1 MLRRELLQI
10 SRVVFATLFFQ
21 IAGIVPV
28 LNAQNNQNGSNPAIY
43 IPLTTFDY
51 DTALF
56 SISGPVNVLTVG
68 ANGFRAYFDLE
79 NSGIS
84 EITELQVWLL
94 IYYLDRSG
102 PALYE
107 KSFSTSILPGSS
119 NSFFLDE
126 PLEGNGKPL
135 DGVIVP
141 FKVTF
146 ADNTFWNLTEN
157 YLAKN
162 GRNSNGTSR
171 SNSNE
176 SGNPMRTTG
185 SEPYLNG
192 RNRPGTEPA
201 IAGRVLDA
209 VQMSEQIRLDGVLD
223 EEAWKRA
230 EPATGFLQSEPI
242 EGIRASENTEVFVL
256 YDENTLYIG
265 ANLYDS
271 DPGGI
276 LGYQKQRD
284 EGLWSDD
291 RFMWIIDTFMDGRT
305 GYFFETNPAGLLGDG
320 LIGSSGGGRGG
331 GGGGFFGGGGG
342 GGGVNKSWDGIW
354 NIETSIHEK
363 GWTAEISIPF
373 QTLNFDP
380 ENDVWGINFQ
390 RTIRRKNEELRWSGH
405 KRNQS
410 LTRPVHAGRLNGI
423 RGISQGLGLEIK
435 PYATLGRSNTPN
447 IIEDGIFLPNPED
460 PTDDPREIGL
470 DISYNIT
477 SSLRS
482 AISVNT
488 DFAEVEVDQRRVNLT
503 RFPLFFQEKR
513 DFFLEGSSVFGFSPR
528 SGVTPYFS
536 RRIGLTEGEQIPV
549 IVGGRLAGTV
559 GRNEIGLIQVRTD
572 ENIHAEAPVEDFT
585 VARIKRSL
593 FEQSS
598 IGAIYTRR
606 ASEAFSGENALVDRH
621 TVGAD
626 VNLFTSKFL
635 GDKNLQFEGF
645 YVWHTDPEDP
655 EREGTP
661 TLNDLSARGFSIN
674 YPNDLLN
681 SRVSYRELGE
691 DYNPSLGFVRRN
703 GFRRVEPSIGI
714 NPRPDF
720 IPWLRRIRFRG
731 QWRHLWDMSNRLVTR
746 NIQYTVFNPRFESG
760 DSFSVQ
766 YNQNLELLD
775 EEFEISDGIFVPV
788 GEYSYNEWKI
798 TAFSAGK
805 RQISGFFNLSFG
817 DFWSGE
823 KLQYSVNL
831 SLRPFP
837 GLNLESMF
845 SANDVTL
852 PQGNFKTNLYRFESG
867 FFPTPWTSLIS
878 SLQYDDVSE
887 VVGLFAKLRWIV
899 KPGNDLFLVYTHNWR
914 NLSDSIWKF
923 DTKTLSQ
930 GAASKINFTHR
941 F

>member
-1 MLRRELLQI
+1 MMLRVFIQI
-10 SRVVFATLFFQ
+10 SRVVCATLFFQ
-21 IAGIVPV
+21 ITGIVPV
-28 LNAQNNQNGSNPAIY
+28 LHAQNIQTGSYPATY
-43 IPLTTFDY
+43 IPLTTFEY

-56 SISGPVNVLTVG
+56 EISGPVNVLVTEK
-68 ANGFRAYFDLE
+68 NGFRAYFDLE
-79 NSGIS
+79 NSGQS

-94 IYYLDRSG
+94 VYYRGRSE
-102 PALYE
+102 PALFE

-126 PLEGNGKPL
+126 TLKGDGEPV

-141 FKVTF
+141 LKITF
-146 ADNTFWNLTEN
+146 ADNTIWNLSDN
-157 YLAKN
+157 YLANDNVK
-162 GRNSNGTSR
+162 GNGTSR
-171 SNSNE
+171 SNDNGSRY
-176 SGNPMRTTG
+176 SKRSIG
-185 SEPYLNG
+185 SEPYLNE
-192 RNRPGTEPA
+192 RNRPGAETA
-201 IAGRVLDA
+201 NASRVLDA
-209 VQMSEQIRLDGVLD
+209 VQITEQINLDGVLD
-223 EEAWKRA
+223 EEVWKTA
-230 EPATGFLQSEPI
+230 EPATGFLQTEPV
-242 EGIRASENTEVFVL
+242 EGVRASEITEVFVL
-256 YDENTLYIG
+256 YDEKNLYIG

-271 DPGGI
+271 DPNGI
-276 LGYQKQRD
+276 LGFQKKRD

-291 RFMWIIDTFMDGRT
+291 RFMWIIDTFLDGRT

-320 LIGSSGGGRGG
+320 LIGSGGGRGG
-331 GGGGFFGGGGG
+331 HGGFFGGGGG

-354 NIETSIHEK
+354 NVETSIHDQ
-363 GWTAEISIPF
+363 GWTAEIRIPF

-405 KRNQS
+405 KRNQP

-423 RGISQGLGLEIK
+423 RDISQGLGLEIK

-460 PTDDPREIGL
+460 PTDDPREIGF

-549 IVGGRLAGTV
+549 LFGGRLAGTV

-572 ENIHAEAPVEDFT
+572 ENVHAEAPVEDFT

-593 FEQSS
+593 FEQST

-606 ASEAFSGENALVDRH
+606 SSDALNEESAFVDRH

-626 VNLFTSKFL
+626 FNLFTSKFL

-645 YVWHTDPEDP
+645 YIWHTDPEDP

-661 TLNDLSARGFSIN
+661 ILNDLSARGFSIN
-674 YPNDLLN
+674 YPNDTWN
-681 SRVSYRELGE
+681 SRISYRELGE
-691 DYNPSLGFVRRN
+691 DYDPSLGFVRRN
-703 GFRRVEPSIGI
+703 GFRRVEPNLGF

-720 IPWLRRIRFRG
+720 IPWLRQLRFRG
-731 QWRHLWDMSNRLVTR
+731 QWRHLWNMSNQLVTR

-766 YNQNLELLD
+766 FNQNFELLD
-775 EEFEISDGIFVPV
+775 EEFEISDGLFIPA
-788 GEYSYNEWKI
+788 GEYSYNEWRI
-798 TAFSAGK
+798 FAFTAGK
-805 RQISGFFNLSFG
+805 RPVSGFFNVSFG

-845 SANDVTL
+845 SVNDVTL
-852 PQGNFKTNLYRFESG
+852 PQGDFKTKLYRFESG
-867 FFPTPWTSLIS
+867 FFPTPWTSLIG

-887 VVGLFAKLRWIV
+887 VVGLFTKFRWIV
-899 KPGNDLFLVYTHNWR
+899 NPGSDIFLVYTHNWR
-914 NLSDSIWKF
+914 NVGASIWDF
-923 DTKTLSQ
+923 DTRTLSQ
-930 GAASKINFTHR
+930 GAASKINYTYR